1 MTNPQAAIGVAQ
13 LGRIERSAPLF
24 AAWTPSTASTC
35 RAFRAQYFST
45 TCCPARERPSGSSLS
60 WCRRSVGRRPSK
72 PRGADIELRPFFH
85 SLSEMP
91 LDRPYACD
99 CPVARGL
106 SLLGPSLPTSNAVD
120 LAIVEKLKRALWDA
134 LGREAAQSLIVSSR
148 IGLRR

>member
-1 MTNPQAAIGVAQ
+1 M
-13 LGRIERSAPLF
+13 
-24 AAWTPSTASTC
+24 
-35 RAFRAQYFST
+35 
-45 TCCPARERPSGSSLS
+45 
-60 WCRRSVGRRPSK
+60 RR
-72 PRGADIELRPFFH
+72 ADIELRPFFH

-106 SLLGPSLPTSNAVD
+106 SLLGLSLLTSNAVD